1 MVITMGA
8 LYITTTTTYANE
20 NPMGSTVFL
29 DVKDFYFK
37 DDYLIIEHSILTND
51 CIVLEMI
58 NTIPRRYLVEIK
70 AFDNAKDFNDYL
82 GRYDHVYEPHWNNKN
97 ISYVIE
103 REVDDDQFRFYR
115 DTDVVN
121 VEEGK
126 KGYLNVTYSNGMV
139 TKYPKKE
146 ALRWR
151 VIDYIK
157 MR

>member
-1 MVITMGA
+1 MVITMVVMIMYTNLTG
-8 LYITTTTTYANE
+8 IT
-20 NPMGSTVFL
+20 
-29 DVKDFYFK
+29 
-37 DDYLIIEHSILTND
+37 
-51 CIVLEMI
+51 
-58 NTIPRRYLVEIK
+58 
-70 AFDNAKDFNDYL
+70 
-82 GRYDHVYEPHWNNKN
+82 KN